1 MTYDEIKERLESI
14 KARRDEIKAEA
25 NQNDADL
32 DALLAELNTLEEE
45 EQALVEQE
53 EELRAKEAGARET
66 RAKIA
71 RGVLGKT
78 REKGK
83 AEKAPDETRNS
94 KEYVD
99 AFADYIKTGDPRKCR
114 ALLTTNV
121 STGTVPVPDIVQGYV
136 ETAWENNEIL
146 SRVRRVYVRGNLRV
160 PFEIS
165 ATGAVVHVEGTD
177 APTEEEL
184 VLGIVEMIPQNIK
197 KWITI
202 SDEVMAMGGEEFLR
216 YIFDEVTQKIA
227 RELVRLIITDIVSLP
242 QAATPTSPAAAK
254 ITQAPGVTTVGA
266 AFANLSDEARD
277 VVVIMNKLTYADFLA
292 ARAAASF
299 AIDPFEGL
307 TVLYDS
313 TLPAYSTAAAG
324 AVYMIVG
331 DLDAE
336 RVNFPEGDDTVIKF
350 DELSLAEKDL
360 VKVVGRQYVAH
371 AVTASGAFTLVA
383 KPA

>member
-227 RELVRLIITDIVSLP
+227 RELVRMIITDIVSLP

-350 DELSLAEKDL
+350 DELTLAEKDL